1 MHGAPRGTIL
11 GLRTYDGMSLY
22 FVGKKSNL
30 TGLCEIL
37 NNFESKISEDL
48 QKVIISIMKILSIN
62 AHIAR
67 QTTLNSKFERQ
78 KSLTCWS
85 KGSVFG
91 LPPKGPQVES

>member
-37 NNFESKISEDL
+37 NNFELKISEDL
-48 QKVIISIMKILSIN
+48 QKVISIMKILSIN

-67 QTTLNSKFERQ
+67 QRRLNSKFECK

-85 KGSVFG
+85 KGNVLAS
-91 LPPKGPQVES
+91 

>member
-37 NNFESKISEDL
+37 NNFELKISEDL
-48 QKVIISIMKILSIN
+48 QKVISIMKILSIH
-62 AHIAR
+62 AHIVR
-67 QTTLNSKFERQ
+67 QTTLNSKFEYE

-85 KGSVFG
+85 
-91 LPPKGPQVES
+91 

>member
-37 NNFESKISEDL
+37 NNFELKISEDL
-48 QKVIISIMKILSIN
+48 QKVKSIMKILSIK
-62 AHIAR
+62 AHITR
-67 QTTLNSKFERQ
+67 QTRFNSKFDD
-78 KSLTCWS
+78 
-85 KGSVFG
+85 
-91 LPPKGPQVES
+91 

>member
-37 NNFESKISEDL
+37 NNFELKISEDL
-48 QKVIISIMKILSIN
+48 QKVISIMKILSIN

-67 QTTLNSKFERQ
+67 QTTLNCKFDFQ
-78 KSLTCWS
+78 KSVTCWS
-85 KGSVFG
+85 KGSV
-91 LPPKGPQVES
+91 LAS

>member
-11 GLRTYDGMSLY
+11 GLKTYDGMSLY

-37 NNFESKISEDL
+37 NNFELKISDDL
-48 QKVIISIMKILSIN
+48 QNVISIMKILSIN

-67 QTTLNSKFERQ
+67 QRILNSKFE
-78 KSLTCWS
+78 S
-85 KGSVFG
+85 
-91 LPPKGPQVES
+91 

>member
-37 NNFESKISEDL
+37 NNFELKISEDL
-48 QKVIISIMKILSIN
+48 QKVISIMKILSIN
-62 AHIAR
+62 AYIAR
-67 QTTLNSKFERQ
+67 QTILNSKFEA
-78 KSLTCWS
+78 
-85 KGSVFG
+85 
-91 LPPKGPQVES
+91 

>member
-1 MHGAPRGTIL
+1 MHGAPRHTIL

-37 NNFESKISEDL
+37 NNFNLENSENS
-48 QKVIISIMKILSIN
+48 QKVMSIIKNYSMK
-62 AHIAR
+62 AHIIR
-67 QTTLNSKFERQ
+67 QRILNSKFDFC

-85 KGSVFG
+85 KGRVLAS
-91 LPPKGPQVES
+91 

>member
-30 TGLCEIL
+30 TELCENL
-37 NNFESKISEDL
+37 NNFELKISEDL
-48 QKVIISIMKILSIN
+48 QKVISFMKILSIN

-67 QTTLNSKFERQ
+67 PTRVNSKFE
-78 KSLTCWS
+78 C
-85 KGSVFG
+85 
-91 LPPKGPQVES
+91 

>member
-37 NNFESKISEDL
+37 NNFELKISEDL
-48 QKVIISIMKILSIN
+48 QKVISIMKILSIK
-62 AHIAR
+62 AHITR
-67 QTTLNSKFERQ
+67 QTRNSSKFVNQ

-85 KGSVFG
+85 YGSV
-91 LPPKGPQVES
+91 LAS

>member
-11 GLRTYDGMSLY
+11 GLRSYDGLRLY

-30 TGLCEIL
+30 TGLCEIF
-37 NNFESKISEDL
+37 NNFELKISEDL
-48 QKVIISIMKILSIN
+48 QKVISIMKILSIN

-67 QTTLNSKFERQ
+67 QRRLNSKFEYK

-85 KGSVFG
+85 NGSV
-91 LPPKGPQVES
+91 LAS

>member
-11 GLRTYDGMSLY
+11 GLRAYDGMSLY

-37 NNFESKISEDL
+37 NNFELKISIDL
-48 QKVIISIMKILSIN
+48 QKVISIMKILSIS
-62 AHIAR
+62 AHITK
-67 QTTLNSKFERQ
+67 QTILNSKFELQ

-85 KGSVFG
+85 RGSV
-91 LPPKGPQVES
+91 LASQS

>member
-37 NNFESKISEDL
+37 NNFELKISEDL
-48 QKVIISIMKILSIN
+48 QKVISIMKILSIN

-67 QTTLNSKFERQ
+67 QNRLNSKFKGQ

-85 KGSVFG
+85 NGSV
-91 LPPKGPQVES
+91 LAS

>member
-37 NNFESKISEDL
+37 NNFELKISEDL
-48 QKVIISIMKILSIN
+48 QKVISIMKILSIN
-62 AHIAR
+62 VHIAR
-67 QTTLNSKFERQ
+67 QTILNSKFE
-78 KSLTCWS
+78 
-85 KGSVFG
+85 
-91 LPPKGPQVES
+91 

>member
-30 TGLCEIL
+30 TGLYEIL
-37 NNFESKISEDL
+37 NNFELKISEDL
-48 QKVIISIMKILSIN
+48 QKVISIMKILSIN

-67 QTTLNSKFERQ
+67 QTINNSKFHIQ
-78 KSLTCWS
+78 KTLTGWS
-85 KGSVFG
+85 KGSV
-91 LPPKGPQVES
+91 LAS